1 MMIVKQYK
9 TKGPVT
15 NTLLPVVALDDAVAL
30 VAYGLSMAVANVISS
45 SGSAPVGKLLIAPC
59 IEILAACCLVQCLA

>member
-1 MMIVKQYK
+1 MKQYK

-30 VAYGLSMAVANVISS
+30 IAYGLSMLSLIHISQAPDANSDDS
-45 SGSAPVGKLLIAPC
+45 QSAEMG
-59 IEILAACCLVQCLA
+59 E

>member
-15 NTLLPVVALDDAVAL
+15 STLLPVVALDDAVAL
-30 VAYGLSMAVANVISS
+30 IAYGLSMAVANVISS
-45 SGSAPVGKLLIAPC
+45 S
-59 IEILAACCLVQCLA
+59 